1 MIKKGFLLGLVLG
14 MKYNKEIERQ
24 YQVEK
29 LKREIRALVSQS
41 KELYSHMMKLELKIK
56 VLKTKLRWYWE
67 KFYC

>member
-1 MIKKGFLLGLVLG
+1 

-56 VLKTKLRWYWE
+56 VLKTKLR
-67 KFYC
+67 